1 MDLTKIDLA
10 TWIDFIGVKT
20 MPSTKNTT
28 AWAEVDKDGKLTLP
42 ADVISRYGLKPGS
55 KVRLDE
61 EMNFVRMHR
70 PVTQLTKIYI
80 EPTVACNLDCITCFR
95 NCWDQPLGRMSDT
108 TFNEIISGLK
118 SIDPIPNVYFGGIG
132 EPLFHP
138 KTVEWVAKVKE
149 LGVKVEIITNGTIL
163 TENISRKLIDAGL
176 DILWISID
184 GATPATYADVRLGA
198 ELPTIVDNIKRFAEM
213 RPASHYPRPEI
224 GIAFVAMKR
233 NISDLPKVIQLG
245 KSLKAKYYSISNLQ
259 PATEE
264 MQDDRLY
271 EQTMHNIAYLQ
282 APHLPRL
289 SLPRIDFNQHTAEAL
304 FQTFNSQLSISFA
317 GNQWGGASDT
327 CNFVESG
334 TMSIAW
340 NGDVSPC
347 WPLMHTHTS
356 YLHGKPRLSKKHVIG
371 NVTDKPLKDLWLD
384 PEYVAYRERL
394 HNFVFAPCSFCG
406 GCDLSETNEEDCI
419 GNTIFPV
426 CGGCLWAQGIIQ
438 CP

>member
-1 MDLTKIDLA
+1 MI
-10 TWIDFIGVKT
+10 
-20 MPSTKNTT
+20 STKSTT
-28 AWAEVDKDGKLTLP
+28 AWAEVDENGRLILP
-42 ADVISRYGLKPGS
+42 PEVAAQYGLRPGA

-61 EMNFVRMHR
+61 GHNLIRMHR
-70 PVTQLTKIYI
+70 PVTQLTKVYI

-95 NCWDQPLGRMSDT
+95 NAWDQPIGRMSEE
-108 TFNEIISGLK
+108 TFERFFVGLK
-118 SIDPIPNVYFGGIG
+118 ELSPLPSVYFGGIG

-138 KTVEWVAKVKE
+138 KTIDWIAQVKQ
-149 LGVKVEIITNGTIL
+149 LGVKVELITNGTIL
-163 TENISRKLIDAGL
+163 NEKIARQLIDSGL
-176 DILWISID
+176 DVLWVSID
-184 GATPATYADVRLGA
+184 GASPETYADVRMGA
-198 ELPTIVDNIKRFAEM
+198 ELPSIMKNLRRFAKM
-213 RPASHYPRPEI
+213 RKASHYPTPEI

-233 NISDLPKVIQLG
+233 NIADLPKVIQLG
-245 KSLKAKYYSISNLQ
+245 KSVKAQYFSVSNVQ
-259 PATEE
+259 PATED
-264 MQDDRLY
+264 MQADRLY
-271 EQTMHNIAYLQ
+271 LQTMHNIAYLQ

-289 SLPRIDFNQHTAEAL
+289 SLPKMDFNELTTDAL
-304 FQTFNSQLSISFA
+304 FQTFNSQLNISFA
-317 GNQWGGASDT
+317 GNNWGGANDT

-356 YLHGKPRLSKKHVIG
+356 YLHGKPRISKKHVIG
-371 NVTDKPLKDLWLD
+371 NVTERSLADLWLAPD
-384 PEYVAYRERL
+384 YVAYRERL

-419 GNTIFPV
+419 GNTTFPV

>member
-1 MDLTKIDLA
+1 MI
-10 TWIDFIGVKT
+10 
-20 MPSTKNTT
+20 STKSTT
-28 AWAEVDKDGKLTLP
+28 AWAEVDENGRLILP
-42 ADVISRYGLKPGS
+42 PEVSEQYGLHPGA

-61 EMNFVRMHR
+61 GQNLIRMHR
-70 PVTQLTKIYI
+70 PVTQLTKVYI

-95 NCWDQPLGRMSDT
+95 NSWDQPIGRMT
-108 TFNEIISGLK
+108 EQTFERFIAGLK
-118 SIDPIPNVYFGGIG
+118 ELSPLPSVYFGGIG

-138 KTVEWVAKVKE
+138 KTIEWIARVKQ
-149 LGVKVEIITNGTIL
+149 LGVKVELITNGTIL
-163 TENISRKLIDAGL
+163 NEKIARQLIDSGL
-176 DILWISID
+176 DVLWVSID
-184 GATPATYADVRLGA
+184 GASPETYADVRMGA
-198 ELPTIVDNIKRFAEM
+198 ELPGILKNLRRFAKM
-213 RPASHYPRPEI
+213 RKASHYPKPEI

-233 NISDLPKVIQLG
+233 NIADLPRVIQLG
-245 KSLKAKYYSISNLQ
+245 KSVKAQYFSVSNVQ
-259 PATEE
+259 PATEN
-264 MQDDRLY
+264 MQADRLY
-271 EQTMHNIAYLQ
+271 LQTMHNIAYLQ

-289 SLPRIDFNQHTAEAL
+289 SLPKMDFNETTTEAL
-304 FQTFNSQLSISFA
+304 VQTFNSQLNISFA
-317 GNQWGGASDT
+317 GNNWGGANDT

-356 YLHGKPRLSKKHVIG
+356 YLHGKPRISKKHVIG
-371 NVTDKPLKDLWLD
+371 NIAERSLADLWLAPD
-384 PEYVAYRERL
+384 YVAYRERL

-419 GNTIFPV
+419 GNTTFPV